1 MFQRHLHRHGDVDLV
16 MSALGDSPQGLPVL
30 IAFGTA
36 LRRDLASALREVVAT
51 AAWTDDFHARRGP
64 APGRGNPRFDT
75 FLDHGL
81 ERRRDRGPKY
91 EHLNAALMTFPE
103 TRAAL
108 YRVRAANCPQHC
120 RTEHRTYAEERHVD
134 DYREALFGWYAAIQH
149 AHACVVQAAK
159 WFQDAEAHDPHRP
172 DTFTD
177 WLTCTGR
184 RPAHRTRTTPQA
196 VQEALRELLLM
207 MHAWSPHTF
216 EAIDVAFQKAEGERA
231 FHAWGAGFEPA
242 GRQEAAA
249 AAEALARVLTPDE
262 REEVRTLVTAIESG
276 DEWSRDMDLA
286 ADSVLPCTS
295 DRHRTYIT
303 HRDDG
308 REACARAR
316 ARVYEEA
323 RQPWSADVDHDA
335 SAAALARLL
344 LGARAD
350 RIEAALDK
358 ARSQV
363 ARTLL
368 ETAPQLWHDNAESLR
383 TTREGSSLD
392 VQEAASLLGI
402 KPATLERFEHCTGKL
417 PGRPVA
423 LRYLQLV
430 ALTCAQTHT
439 PVPDCIPETI
449 SQPAISLPTT
459 V

>member
-16 MSALGDSPQGLPVL
+16 MSAFGDSPQGLPVL

-64 APGRGNPRFDT
+64 APWRGNPRFDT

-91 EHLNAALMTFPE
+91 EHLNAALLTFPE

-149 AHACVVQAAK
+149 THACVVQAAK
-159 WFQDAEAHDPHRP
+159 WFQEADAHGPQRP

-177 WLTCTGR
+177 WLTHTGR
-184 RPAHRTRTTPQA
+184 GPAHRTSTTPQA
-196 VQEALRELLLM
+196 VQETLRELLLM

-249 AAEALARVLTPDE
+249 AAEALARVLTPEE
-262 REEVRTLVTAIESG
+262 REEVRTLVAAIESG
-276 DEWSRDMDLA
+276 DEWSRDVDLA
-286 ADSVLPCTS
+286 VDSVLPCTS

-303 HRDDG
+303 HSDDG
-308 REACARAR
+308 REACAQAR

-323 RQPWSADVDHDA
+323 RQPWSADVDRDA

-363 ARTLL
+363 ARTLV

-392 VQEAASLLGI
+392 VHEAASLLGI
-402 KPATLERFEHCTGKL
+402 KPATLERFEHGTGKL

-439 PVPDCIPETI
+439 PVPDCIPEAI